1 MKKKIEF
8 SINKKKIGLDYPTYF
23 IADIAANHDGNF
35 QKAID
40 LINKA
45 KESGADAAKFQHFTA
60 DTIVSKKTFDEMKG
74 KLSHQKNW
82 KKSVHQVYD
91 EASLKLEW
99 TKKLKKECDK
109 IDIDFFTAPY
119 SIKLINFV
127 NKYVC
132 AYKVGS
138 GEITWIDSL
147 IAMAKK
153 NKPIIIATGASHMT
167 DVEKAMKII
176 LKNNRRIVLMQ
187 CNTNYEAS
195 ENNFNFI
202 NLNVL
207 NSFKK
212 KFENKVIL
220 GLSDHTHGHTTVLGA
235 VALGARVIEKHFTDD
250 NSREGPDHKFS
261 MNPKTWKAMI
271 NETRKLEKAMGNG
284 IKIIEKNERD
294 SSIVQRRSLRVTK
307 NLPKGRII
315 HKTDIIPLR
324 PCTRDGISP
333 ADIKKVIGKKLK
345 INIKIGD
352 HLTWKKIL

>member
-35 QKAID
+35 QKAVD

-60 DTIVSKKTFDEMKG
+60 DTIVSKKTFDEMRT

-99 TKKLKKECDK
+99 TEKLKKECDK

-153 NKPIIIATGASHMT
+153 NKPIIIATGASELV
-167 DVEKAMKII
+167 DVKRAVKNIKKYNSKIC
-176 LKNNRRIVLMQ
+176 VMQ
-187 CNTNYEAS
+187 CNTNYTADVK
-195 ENNFNFI
+195 NLKFI

-207 NSFKK
+207 KK
-212 KFENKVIL
+212 YKTIFPYAVL
-220 GLSDHTHGHTTVLGA
+220 GLSDHTHGHSTVLGA
-235 VALGARVIEKHFTDD
+235 ITLGARMIEKHFTLS
-250 NSREGPDHKFS
+250 NKFEGPDHKFS
-261 MNPKTWKAMI
+261 MNSKTWSEMI
-271 NETRKLEKAMGNG
+271 KRSKELENSLGTGIKRIEENETESFM
-284 IKIIEKNERD
+284 
-294 SSIVQRRSLRVTK
+294 VQRRSIHFNKKLKK
-307 NLPKGRII
+307 NSKIYEKDLIY
-315 HKTDIIPLR
+315 LR
-324 PCTRDGISP
+324 PYLTNSLHPFEKNKI
-333 ADIKKVIGKKLK
+333 IGKKVNKDFEKGEIIFWKNLK
-345 INIKIGD
+345 
-352 HLTWKKIL
+352 